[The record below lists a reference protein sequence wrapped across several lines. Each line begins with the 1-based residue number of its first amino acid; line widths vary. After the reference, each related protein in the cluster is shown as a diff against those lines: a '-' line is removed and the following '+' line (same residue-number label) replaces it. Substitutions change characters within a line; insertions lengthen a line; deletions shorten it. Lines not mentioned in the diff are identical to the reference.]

1 LEHTYKERALQ
12 LRACHPRDLVQLVKD
27 AARYRGQ
34 PPALSRELLDL
45 AVEVFLVDV

>member
-1 LEHTYKERALQ
+1 M
-12 LRACHPRDLVQLVKD
+12 KD

>member
-1 LEHTYKERALQ
+1 
-12 LRACHPRDLVQLVKD
+12 VKD

-34 PPALSRELLDL
+34 PAALSRELLDL